1 MNVTNSISQP
11 NRNQF
16 KGAPKGA
23 FELAYVIFLYEKF
36 RKKPS
41 NLNQRISD
49 LCQELNG
56 INIYVI
62 EVALSI
68 YKKQVARQNKA
79 YHPRY
84 FINLVK
90 KLSKQIKSIPIKY
103 KTEEIDEYL
112 KIPLGKAI

>member
-1 MNVTNSISQP
+1 MSVTTLISQP
-11 NRNQF
+11 NRKQF

-49 LCQELNG
+49 LCQELND

-68 YKKQVARQNKA
+68 YKKQVARQKKA

-90 KLSKQIKSIPIKY
+90 KLSKQIKSIPKDYTIN
-103 KTEEIDEYL
+103 EDF
-112 KIPLGKAI
+112 KIPNLGKAI